1 MTARV
6 LPLSTLVR
14 TGSIDDL
21 QRELCHHAL
30 SAEAWL
36 TVSSLAMQACD
47 SERLRA
53 CQTMLQV
60 FIDKRICLLYPLPDK
75 ERAIMLDSTLEGWG
89 LLAAVLEDVLQEIP
103 KDQGR
108 PVLIATCLSDLFAW
122 VKTIMESMQHALDQ
136 CDDAEPVAV
145 H

>member
-6 LPLSTLVR
+6 LPLSTLAR
-14 TGSIDDL
+14 TGSPDDL

-30 SAEAWL
+30 SAEAWMMVL
-36 TVSSLAMQACD
+36 TLAMESCD
-47 SERLRA
+47 DKKLRA
-53 CQTMLQV
+53 CQMMLQA
-60 FIDKRICLLYPLPDK
+60 FIDKRICLLYPMPDK
-75 ERAIMLDSTLEGWG
+75 ERAIMLDSTLEGWE

-122 VKTIMESMQHALDQ
+122 VKMILESMQHALDQ
-136 CDDAEPVAV
+136 CDGAEPVAV